1 MDPKIIEYHEE
12 HREQVIKLFED
23 FQDYLISIDPI
34 KRLCRMPGFG
44 ENKLKQTLDEV
55 KEYNGKFYL
64 AMTDSVVIG
73 LIAGLI
79 KDQSPEDLL
88 SATQARRGR
97 VTELF
102 IDEKYRGQGLGK
114 KLMST
119 MEEYF
124 RDQGCKFAWVEV
136 FVPNIRAHG
145 LYNKLG
151 FNDRD
156 IDMIKEL

>member
-1 MDPKIIEYHEE
+1 MDPKIIEYNDEY
-12 HREQVIKLFED
+12 REQIIKLFED

-34 KRLCRMPGFG
+34 KRLCRMSGFG
-44 ENKLKQTLDEV
+44 ESKLKQTLDDLR
-55 KEYNGKFYL
+55 EYNGKFYL
-64 AMTDSVVIG
+64 VLSDSSVVG
-73 LIAGLI
+73 LIVGLV

-88 SATQARRGR
+88 GATQAKRGR

-102 IDEKYRGQGLGK
+102 VDEKYRGQGFGK

-119 MEEYF
+119 IEEYF
-124 RDQGCKFAWVEV
+124 RDQGCKYAWVAV
-136 FVPNIRAHG
+136 FVPNVRAHA
-145 LYNKLG
+145 LYTKFG